1 MVSVFASSEA
11 LGQQRALNELT
22 DQDCLGAGSAS
33 VLVYD
38 LELNEELYFFDP
50 HRALP
55 TASIQKMMSSAAA
68 LHHKGED
75 YRFLTQV
82 GFTGEIKDGV
92 LHGDLI
98 VVGSGDPSLGSE
110 YFPDYPSISKMKD
123 EVVAKIKQEEIRTIT
138 GGISVHVSSVR
149 GQHVPGGWSW
159 SSLGNYYGAG
169 HWGLNI
175 HDNEFK
181 IYFNQNPIP
190 GNRVS
195 IDRFDPAILDYT
207 LQSEVITGPE
217 GSGDQAY
224 IYAAPYSNDGVIRGT
239 IPPGNGKFSIRG
251 SIPDPPSYFG
261 KILKESLSKQGIH
274 MKGEVR
280 IDPASPEKWS
290 NLVAWSS
297 PPLVEIARVTN
308 YESVNM
314 YAESLMK
321 LLCDGDDEVDHHRC
335 GVRSLSSF
343 WKSKGVDDQS
353 FFFTDGSGLSARNT
367 ASARSFVSALSA
379 IYRQR
384 EWYDTF
390 VSTLPKMGKDGTL
403 KYMLRDYNGSGTIF
417 AKSGYIGRQRSYA
430 GYITTESGR
439 LLAFCIIL
447 DNYSCSGIR
456 MRNKIEAFLISILK
470 K

>member
-1 MVSVFASSEA
+1 
-11 LGQQRALNELT
+11 

-175 HDNEFK
+175 HDNEYRIHFK
-181 IYFNQNPIP
+181 QNEVP
-190 GNRVS
+190 GRAVS
-195 IDRFDPAILDYT
+195 IANIIPAIPDFNLV
-207 LQSEVITGPE
+207 SEVVSGPK

-224 IYAAPYSNDGVIRGT
+224 IYAAPYSSEGYIRGT
-239 IPPGNGKFSIRG
+239 IPPGKGNFSIRG
-251 SIPDPPSYFG
+251 SIPNPPLYFG
-261 KILKESLSKQGIH
+261 Q
-274 MKGEVR
+274 
-280 IDPASPEKWS
+280 
-290 NLVAWSS
+290 
-297 PPLVEIARVTN
+297 
-308 YESVNM
+308 
-314 YAESLMK
+314 
-321 LLCDGDDEVDHHRC
+321 
-335 GVRSLSSF
+335 
-343 WKSKGVDDQS
+343 
-353 FFFTDGSGLSARNT
+353 
-367 ASARSFVSALSA
+367 
-379 IYRQR
+379 
-384 EWYDTF
+384 
-390 VSTLPKMGKDGTL
+390 
-403 KYMLRDYNGSGTIF
+403 
-417 AKSGYIGRQRSYA
+417 
-430 GYITTESGR
+430 
-439 LLAFCIIL
+439 LLAQGMA
-447 DNYSCSGIR
+447 DHN
-456 MRNKIEAFLISILK
+456 ISVEGSIK
-470 K
+470 